1 MTLKTKFSRSFAA
14 TIPILRTIS
23 VGTYVI
29 FGAYLVYSPYHCCND
44 ERSFSHR
51 VSETASRLQK
61 ESTVRI
67 NRNNLRI
74 IQIQYETGK
83 TTIQSVVK
91 CLHVMGSF
99 PFNLIIFNPFQ
110 EQICVW
116 HNGRFL
122 WTAIKFHK
130 KVWLNM
136 KYFSVFQFKFIPCK

>member
-1 MTLKTKFSRSFAA
+1 M
-14 TIPILRTIS
+14 
-23 VGTYVI
+23 GTCVI

-44 ERSFSHR
+44 ERCFFHR

-67 NRNNLRI
+67 NRNNLLI
-74 IQIQYETGK
+74 IQIQYQTGK

-99 PFNLIIFNPFQ
+99 PFSLIIFNPFQ
-110 EQICVW
+110 ERICMW

-122 WTAIKFHK
+122 WKTIKFHK